1 MNPAGIPLLFAE
13 KLISIKF
20 LVSSIQQSDKVMTEE
35 EYTYMGCTCK
45 CRRCFFFYKIICCFC
60 FGFCHFRDAILKNLN
75 LGDVQLPSQP

>member
-45 CRRCFFFYKIICCFC
+45 CRRCFFFFFTKLFVA
-60 FGFCHFRDAILKNLN
+60 FVLGFAISEMLY
-75 LGDVQLPSQP
+75 